1 MTPEPPQAPAGR
13 GISRETL
20 LATAAELFARKG
32 YRATTLDDIAG
43 ELGLKKASLYHYIRS
58 KDELLADIYQ
68 QIFDRIEA
76 EVAPLVSLDLPAG
89 ERLRRMIHAHLTVVT
104 AELPSLSVVFSE
116 ESELPADLQRGIR
129 HRKRAHE
136 ALFEKVIADGQR
148 EGAFRP
154 GSVRLMVLALLGM
167 CNWVYKWLNPDAAD
181 QVTVDGIAAEFAL
194 MVESGISSG
203 DRRSGAWPRFAN
215 LDEAFEPAE
224 RSVKRTRAELERL
237 ESELAEARER
247 LRDGLAGSGLR
258 AVPAPT
264 DPSPRTPRKRGQR

>member
-148 EGAFRP
+148 EGAFRS